1 MMKVMKK
8 RMTNLNVKFMKN
20 SLIICL
26 LLVAVSSFAQQK
38 KWTLQECVDYALENN
53 ISIKQSSLDI
63 EISEENIT
71 SAKGN
76 FLPNVSGSTSGNFNF
91 GSYLGQ
97 DGSRISSNTFGS
109 NLSLN
114 VGVTL
119 FNGYR
124 NTNLYKQAK
133 LGLKSSEL
141 QFQKL
146 KDDISLYVV
155 NSYLNALLSKENYKI
170 AEDQVK
176 VTQQQINNIQTLVD
190 EGVNPKSDLYNVQA
204 QLASNNEQ
212 LITAQNGIDL
222 ALLNL
227 AQLLQIPHSGFD
239 IEDVTFNLSSAE
251 LAYENTDK
259 IFNKAVQDRPEIKA
273 AEINIE
279 NSELDIELAKA
290 AFFPTVS
297 LGGGLG
303 TSYQHTLGE
312 KDRRTIIDPNTGMVS
327 SIPNGFGKQFDDN
340 LGYNIG
346 VSVSIPIFNGNRTRS
361 SVDRAIISNKRVA
374 FGLEQAKQDLLSTIE
389 NAYLDAR
396 AALNQYRAS
405 EASLTA
411 QEEAFR
417 AAQESYNYGAMTS
430 FEFEQVR
437 NRLISAQ
444 STLAN
449 SKFNFV
455 FKTKL
460 LEFYYGIPI
469 TLE

>member
-1 MMKVMKK
+1 MKTMINMKTLRFK
-8 RMTNLNVKFMKN
+8 STLV
-20 SLIICL
+20 SCL
-26 LLVAVSSFAQQK
+26 LLIVASSFAQDK

-53 ISIKQSSLDI
+53 ISVKQSSLDT
-63 EISEENIT
+63 EIAQENIT

-97 DGSRISSNTFGS
+97 DGSRISSNTFGT
-109 NLSLN
+109 NLGLN
-114 VGVTL
+114 AGVTL

-124 NTNLYKQAK
+124 NTTLYKQAK

-141 QFQKL
+141 QLQKL
-146 KDDISLYVV
+146 KDDISLFVV

-170 AEDQVK
+170 AEEQVR
-176 VTQQQINNIQTLVD
+176 VTKQQIENIKTLVE
-190 EGVNPKSDLYNVQA
+190 EGVNPKSDLFNVQA

-227 AQLLQIPHSGFD
+227 SQLLQIPQAGFD
-239 IEDVTFNLSSAE
+239 IEDVNFNLDSAE
-251 LAYENTDK
+251 LAYTDTEK
-259 IFNKAVQDRPEIKA
+259 IFSKAVTDRPEIKA
-273 AEINIE
+273 AELSIE
-279 NSELDIELAKA
+279 NSQLDIELAKA
-290 AFFPTVS
+290 AFYPTIS
-297 LGGGLG
+297 LGAGLG

-327 SIPNGFGKQFDDN
+327 SIPNGFGKQFNDN

-346 VSVSIPIFNGNRTRS
+346 VSLNIPIFNGNRTRS
-361 SVDRAIISNKRVA
+361 SVDRAVINKERITL
-374 FGLEQAKQDLLSTIE
+374 GLEQAKQDLRSTIE
-389 NAYLDAR
+389 NAYFDAR
-396 AALNQYRAS
+396 AALNQFRAS
-405 EASLTA
+405 EASLNA

-417 AAQESYNYGAMTS
+417 AAQESYNYGTMTA

>member
-1 MMKVMKK
+1 MRMGKK
-8 RMTNLNVKFMKN
+8 EMINLNVKLMKN
-20 SLIICL
+20 TIIACL
-26 LLVAVSSFAQQK
+26 LFAVVSSFAQQK

-53 ISIKQSSLDI
+53 ISIKQSVLDT
-63 EISEENIT
+63 EIAQENIT

-109 NLSLN
+109 SLGLN
-114 VGVTL
+114 AGVTV

-141 QFQKL
+141 QLQKL
-146 KDDISLYVV
+146 KDDISLFVV

-176 VTQQQINNIQTLVD
+176 VTQQQIDNIKTLVD

-227 AQLLQIPHSGFD
+227 AQLLQIPQAGFD
-239 IEDVTFNLSSAE
+239 VEDVTFNLASAE
-251 LAYENTDK
+251 LAYTDTDI
-259 IFNKAVQDRPEIKA
+259 IFNKAVADRPEIKA

-297 LGGGLG
+297 IGGGLG

-327 SIPNGFGKQFDDN
+327 SIPNGFGKQFNDN

-346 VSVSIPIFNGNRTRS
+346 VSVSVPIFNGNRTKS
-361 SVDRAIISNKRVA
+361 SVDRAVINSKRIA
-374 FGLEQAKQDLLSTIE
+374 FGLEQAKQDLRSTIE

>member
-1 MMKVMKK
+1 MINMKTLRFKSTLV
-8 RMTNLNVKFMKN
+8 
-20 SLIICL
+20 SCL
-26 LLVAVSSFAQQK
+26 LLIVASSFAQDK

-53 ISIKQSSLDI
+53 ISVKQSSLDT
-63 EISEENIT
+63 EIAQENIT

-97 DGSRISSNTFGS
+97 DGSRISSNTFGT
-109 NLSLN
+109 NLGLN
-114 VGVTL
+114 AGVTL

-124 NTNLYKQAK
+124 NTTLYKQAK

-141 QFQKL
+141 QLQKL
-146 KDDISLYVV
+146 KDDISLFVV

-170 AEDQVK
+170 AEEQVR
-176 VTQQQINNIQTLVD
+176 VTKQQIENIKTLVE
-190 EGVNPKSDLYNVQA
+190 EGVNPKSDLFNVQA

-227 AQLLQIPHSGFD
+227 SQLLQIPQAGFD
-239 IEDVTFNLSSAE
+239 IEDVNFNLDSAE
-251 LAYENTDK
+251 LAYTDTEN
-259 IFNKAVQDRPEIKA
+259 IFSKAVTDRPEIKA
-273 AEINIE
+273 AELSIE
-279 NSELDIELAKA
+279 NSQLDIELAKA
-290 AFFPTVS
+290 AFYPTIS
-297 LGGGLG
+297 LGAGLG

-327 SIPNGFGKQFDDN
+327 SIPNGFGKQFNDN

-346 VSVSIPIFNGNRTRS
+346 VSLNIPIFNGNRTRS
-361 SVDRAIISNKRVA
+361 SVDRAVINKERITL
-374 FGLEQAKQDLLSTIE
+374 GLEQAKQDLRSTIE
-389 NAYLDAR
+389 NAYFDAR
-396 AALNQYRAS
+396 AALNQFRAS
-405 EASLTA
+405 EASLNA

-417 AAQESYNYGAMTS
+417 AAQESYNYGTMTA

>member
-1 MMKVMKK
+1 
-8 RMTNLNVKFMKN
+8 MKN

>member
-1 MMKVMKK
+1 MKK